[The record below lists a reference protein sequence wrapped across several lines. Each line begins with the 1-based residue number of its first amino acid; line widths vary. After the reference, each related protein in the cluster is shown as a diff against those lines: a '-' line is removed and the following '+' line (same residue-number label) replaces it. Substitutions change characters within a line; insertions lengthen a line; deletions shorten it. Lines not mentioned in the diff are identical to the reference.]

1 MKDKILQQCGIL
13 LYHWSAPHINSYFTI
28 RTKRQWRI
36 NAAMFCSQ
44 QLITHALEVMQTAC
58 IISFQSESEEE
69 MIMIATGTQKVREGS
84 VK

>member
-1 MKDKILQQCGIL
+1 
-13 LYHWSAPHINSYFTI
+13 
-28 RTKRQWRI
+28 
-36 NAAMFCSQ
+36 MFCSQ